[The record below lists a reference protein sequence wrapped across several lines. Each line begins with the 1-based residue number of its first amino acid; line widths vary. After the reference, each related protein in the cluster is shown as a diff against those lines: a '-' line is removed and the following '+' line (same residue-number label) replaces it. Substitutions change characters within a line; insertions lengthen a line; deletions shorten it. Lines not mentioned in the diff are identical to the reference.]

1 MPTDDPIADTAFRA
15 FMDPAALD
23 AASAFWVR
31 FLDVMN
37 AFPEVQKNHRHLVE
51 LLRLGDGSSVLDV
64 GCGTG
69 AFTRAVAPIVG
80 TTGRVV
86 GLDLS
91 EAMLGVANTMAN
103 AAALSIDYYVGNAT
117 TLPFADGS
125 FDAARTERVLQ
136 YLDDPARAVAEMVR
150 VTVPGGRIA
159 ATEVDWDGI
168 SADCGTL
175 DRSIWRR
182 ALVSISDG
190 AGNGWQGRE
199 TRRLFVDA
207 GLANI
212 TCEAVVIIV
221 TDAATLLEDL
231 AGRLSLERARD
242 AGAVTAPET
251 EHLLATAWE
260 LDRTGR
266 YTAGIPLYT
275 VSGQVPPRP
284 A

>member
-1 MPTDDPIADTAFRA
+1 
-15 FMDPAALD
+15 MDPAALD
-23 AASAFWVR
+23 AKSAFWVR

-37 AFPEVQKNHRHLVE
+37 AFPEVRNNHRRIVD

-69 AFTRAVAPIVG
+69 NFTRNVATIVG
-80 TTGRVV
+80 ATGRII

-91 EAMLGVANTMAN
+91 EAMLSVANTN
-103 AAALSIDYYVGNAT
+103 AKEVGLSIDYYVGSAT
-117 TLPFADGS
+117 ALPFPDSS

-136 YLDDPARAVAEMVR
+136 YLDDPARAVVEMVR
-150 VTVPGGRIA
+150 VTTPGGRIA

-168 SADCGTL
+168 SADWGAL
-175 DRSIWRR
+175 NRSIWRR
-182 ALVSISDG
+182 AIVSIGDG
-190 AGNGWQGRE
+190 AGNAWQGRE

-207 GLANI
+207 GLRDI
-212 TCEAVVIIV
+212 TCEAVVVVV
-221 TDAATLLEDL
+221 TDAATFLEDL
-231 AGRLSLERARD
+231 AGRISLEQARD
-242 AGAVTAPET
+242 AGAITALET
-251 EHLLATAWE
+251 ELLLASAWE

-275 VSGQVPPRP
+275 VSGQVPPLP